1 MEGNVHKPFQTFS
14 SARSVSNHR
23 FIFVNQSH
31 WGLLRVNVLCPQ
43 NRQTN
48 VLQHF
53 REDFYCVVDHFVNI
67 RYYMVKEIVTA
78 RISRNTVGFIN
89 KIQKLRNALEAIS
102 GHNLKNKSEGIDRYE
117 LQCYPIW
124 DFWITPVSK
133 ELYLYF
139 VSNTK
144 RI

>member
-14 SARSVSNHR
+14 SARSISNHR
-23 FIFVNQSH
+23 LIFVNQSH
-31 WGLLRVNVLCPQ
+31 WGLLKVNVLCPQ

-53 REDFYCVVDHFVNI
+53 REDFYRVVDHFMNI

-78 RISRNTVGFIN
+78 RISRNIVGFIN
-89 KIQKLRNALEAIS
+89 KIQKLQNPLKSIS
-102 GHNLKNKSEGIDRYE
+102 GHNLKNKSEEMDLYE
-117 LQCYPIW
+117 LQFYPMW

-133 ELYLYF
+133 ELSLYF
-139 VSNTK
+139 ASNIK

>member
-1 MEGNVHKPFQTFS
+1 M
-14 SARSVSNHR
+14 
-23 FIFVNQSH
+23 
-31 WGLLRVNVLCPQ
+31 CPQ

-53 REDFYCVVDHFVNI
+53 REDFYRVVDHFVNI

-117 LQCYPIW
+117 LQFEI
-124 DFWITPVSK
+124 FG
-133 ELYLYF
+133 
-139 VSNTK
+139 
-144 RI
+144 